1 MISKSTSQTSTL
13 PNAFSLAQPIQLLIN
28 KLNISSTH
36 IASERITSLVPS
48 VSSSQSHLFPLP
60 TPPPEVPG
68 GSDSKA
74 PACNAGDPGLIPRSE
89 RSPGEGNGNPLQ
101 YSCLENSMD
110 GGVWWAAVY
119 WVAKS
124 QTRLCDFTFLSLS
137 SAIPAYKYLRICTAC
152 RISPRQHCQT
162 LSEVAP
168 VCLSRFTLILSLPP
182 NLLVAD
188 NLFLLRYFQAFAHT
202 LYV

>member
-89 RSPGEGNGNPLQ
+89 RSLEKEMATHSSTLAWKIPWMEESGGLQ
-101 YSCLENSMD
+101 YIGLQRVRHD
-110 GGVWWAAVY
+110 YA
-119 WVAKS
+119 
-124 QTRLCDFTFLSLS
+124 TSLFFHF
-137 SAIPAYKYLRICTAC
+137 PLPYQL
-152 RISPRQHCQT
+152 IST
-162 LSEVAP
+162 
-168 VCLSRFTLILSLPP
+168 
-182 NLLVAD
+182 
-188 NLFLLRYFQAFAHT
+188 
-202 LYV
+202 